1 MLDKFL
7 GLWTTDPTFMIA
19 IIAIGFVGL
28 WFGLILKGIG
38 AGRREAAL
46 KKDVLEAK
54 GSIPHLESTIR
65 NREQAISR
73 LEIENQS
80 LTERTSE
87 LQRDVDTKEAQSRAA
102 AREARSLKSELAVVK
117 SVRGGSDNML
127 LDGFEDETDEPV
139 DSAMQARLNKTEA
152 LYEKLKGALINR
164 DERIEELE
172 AELKNP
178 SGEIP
183 DVGLEKE
190 LEDINE
196 STETLRGTIATH
208 EATISRLQTQLS
220 EAIQE
225 KEMLSDLASRRSR
238 SNRSLKD
245 ASAELQTRVP
255 ELEVEIETR
264 DKTIT
269 DREAS
274 IKRLLGDLEQANNDK
289 DAQQQEIVRFIDE
302 IKAHHKE
309 LLKRQSESARLQSSI
324 DQKDRELA
332 RVAEERSALNEAVTN
347 LQTTLGERDQTIST
361 QRNQI
366 DKSQVELAQNAE
378 LKEGAVAE
386 VSRVAEQ
393 RAKELVGEI
402 DAMRESGNSAQLE
415 IKRLRAALEQSES
428 WALKVK
434 QSLGD
439 REAELARLED
449 ERTGLA
455 EARNGLELKLRDA
468 ARVGEQAVQ
477 EVQDR
482 GQQAADADV
491 RFDELTARCQEQAE
505 VLEQSKAAIKA
516 SDDRVAELL
525 EELKDF
531 STRMEAERQELTRV
545 IAEREALAQKLF
557 DIESA
562 EASSEENTGASSA
575 SSP

>member
-1 MLDKFL
+1 MDDRLRMLDKFL

-46 KKDVLEAK
+46 KKDVLEVK
-54 GSIPHLESTIR
+54 GSIPQLESTIR

-80 LTERTSE
+80 LSERTSE
-87 LQRDVDTKEAQSRAA
+87 LQRDVETKEAQSRTAV
-102 AREARSLKSELAVVK
+102 REARALKSELAVVK
-117 SVRGGSDNML
+117 NVRGASDNLL

-139 DSAMQARLNKTEA
+139 DSAMQARLDKTEA
-152 LYEKLKGALINR
+152 LYEKLKSALINR

-172 AELKNP
+172 AELENP

-183 DVGLEKE
+183 DVALKKE

-196 STETLRGTIATH
+196 STETLRGTVTTH

-255 ELEVEIETR
+255 ELEVEIEAR

-274 IKRLLGDLEQANNDK
+274 IKRLLNDLEQANNDK

-309 LLKRQSESARLQSSI
+309 LLERQSESASLQASI
-324 DQKDRELA
+324 DQKDHELA
-332 RVAEERSALNEAVTN
+332 RVAEERAALNEAVTK
-347 LQTTLGERDQTIST
+347 LQTTLGERDQTIAT
-361 QRNQI
+361 QSNQI
-366 DKSQVELAQNAE
+366 DKSEVELAQNTE
-378 LKEGAVAE
+378 LREGAVAE
-386 VSRVAEQ
+386 VGRVAEH
-393 RAKELVGEI
+393 RAKELVNEI

-434 QSLGD
+434 QSLSD
-439 REAELARLED
+439 REAELSRLED
-449 ERTGLA
+449 ERTSLA

-468 ARVGEQAVQ
+468 ARVREQAAQ
-477 EVQDR
+477 ALQDR

-491 RFDELTARCQEQAE
+491 RFDELTARCQEQAN

-545 IAEREALAQKLF
+545 IAEREELAQQLF
-557 DIESA
+557 DK
-562 EASSEENTGASSA
+562 ENTTASNA
-575 SSP
+575 

>member
-117 SVRGGSDNML
+117 SVRGDSDDMM

-183 DVGLEKE
+183 DVALQNE
-190 LEDINE
+190 LEDVNE
-196 STETLRGTIATH
+196 STETLRGAIATH

-255 ELEVEIETR
+255 ELEVEIEAR

-309 LLKRQSESARLQSSI
+309 LLERQSESASLQSSI

-361 QRNQI
+361 QRSQI
-366 DKSQVELAQNAE
+366 DKLQVELAQNAE

-386 VSRVAEQ
+386 ASRVAEQ

-402 DAMRESGNSAQLE
+402 DAMRESSNSAQLE
-415 IKRLRAALEQSES
+415 ITRLRAALEQSES

-434 QSLGD
+434 QSLSD

-468 ARVGEQAVQ
+468 ARVREHAVQ

-482 GQQAADADV
+482 GQQAADADL
-491 RFDELTARCQEQAE
+491 RFDELTARCQEQAT
-505 VLEQSKAAIKA
+505 VLEQSKATIKA

-531 STRMEAERQELTRV
+531 SARMEAERQELTRV

-562 EASSEENTGASSA
+562 EENAGASTTSSA
-575 SSP
+575 

>member
-117 SVRGGSDNML
+117 SVRGDSDDMM
-127 LDGFEDETDEPV
+127 LDGLEDETDEPV

-178 SGEIP
+178 SGDIP
-183 DVGLEKE
+183 DVALEKE

-309 LLKRQSESARLQSSI
+309 LLERQSESASLQSSI

-332 RVAEERSALNEAVTN
+332 RVAEERSALNETVTN
-347 LQTTLGERDQTIST
+347 LQTTLGERDETIST

-366 DKSQVELAQNAE
+366 DKLQVELAQNAE

-386 VSRVAEQ
+386 ASRVAEQ

-402 DAMRESGNSAQLE
+402 DAMRESGNLAQLE

-428 WALKVK
+428 WALKVR
-434 QSLGD
+434 QSLSD

-468 ARVGEQAVQ
+468 ARVRDQAVH

-482 GQQAADADV
+482 GQQAADADLRV
-491 RFDELTARCQEQAE
+491 DELTARCQEQAK
-505 VLEQSKAAIKA
+505 VLEQSKVAIKA

-562 EASSEENTGASSA
+562 EENAGASTTSSA
-575 SSP
+575 

>member
-87 LQRDVDTKEAQSRAA
+87 LQRDVDTKEAQSRTA

-117 SVRGGSDNML
+117 SVRGDSDDMM

-183 DVGLEKE
+183 DVALEKE

-255 ELEVEIETR
+255 ELEVEIEAR

-309 LLKRQSESARLQSSI
+309 LLERQSESASLQSSV
-324 DQKDRELA
+324 DHKDGELA
-332 RVAEERSALNEAVTN
+332 RVAEERSALNETVTN
-347 LQTTLGERDQTIST
+347 LQTTLGERDETIST

-366 DKSQVELAQNAE
+366 DKLQVELAQNAE

-393 RAKELVGEI
+393 RAKELVSEI
-402 DAMRESGNSAQLE
+402 DAMRESSNSAQLE
-415 IKRLRAALEQSES
+415 ITRLRAALEQSES

-434 QSLGD
+434 QSLSD

-468 ARVGEQAVQ
+468 ARVREHAVQ

-482 GQQAADADV
+482 GQQAADADL
-491 RFDELTARCQEQAE
+491 RFDELTARCQEQAK

-562 EASSEENTGASSA
+562 EENAGASTTSSA
-575 SSP
+575 